1 MHKSD
6 RVDEFV
12 TLYTLYSVRLRGYLR
27 ALVPHQSDSEDL
39 FQEVARTL
47 WMKFDAF
54 QTGTNFLGWAMKI
67 ARFKILEHRR
77 QKAKLPGNMSDTVFD
92 LIAEEV
98 MHSTNQEDVCV
109 QYLNDCLQGLG
120 VRDRELIRVRYQH
133 GQSTKS
139 VAHVLRQSVDAI
151 YRSLRRIHKTL
162 FLCIQQRA
170 AKEGVL

>member
-1 MHKSD
+1 MHRTE

-12 TLYTLYSVRLRGYLR
+12 TLYMQHSVRLRGYLR

-54 QTGTNFLGWAMKI
+54 QAGTNFLGWAMEI
-67 ARFKILEHRR
+67 ARFKILEYRR
-77 QKAKLPGNMSDTVFD
+77 QKAKLPGNMNDTVFD

-98 MHSTNQEDVCV
+98 MYSTSQEDASV
-109 QYLNDCLQGLG
+109 QHLNECLQRLT
-120 VRDRELIRVRYQH
+120 VQDRELIRVRYQH

-139 VAHVLRQSVDAI
+139 VALALRRSVDAI

-162 FLCIQQRA
+162 FLCIQQKA
-170 AKEGVL
+170 AKEGGL